1 MKLNENEIT
10 TYVKTINN
18 ILINTIFF
26 ILTILLS
33 AYVLITYDFVSYKD
47 GEVRFHTITEINE
60 ASDFREKENNEYS
73 YLVSMSKD
81 YYYEAN
87 KERCENPKIEDICR
101 IEKDMEFES
110 IEAKFSKERIS
121 LLNNIKTENQL
132 IIEVIER
139 EIENYTTLISL
150 TEYQLK
156 RYSQE
161 LEQAK
166 EKAWEEG
173 REERLEQKVD
183 ELLLEL
189 KELKELK
196 EAK

>member
-1 MKLNENEIT
+1 MWLSEKNEFRMWCL
-10 TYVKTINN
+10 
-18 ILINTIFF
+18 LI
-26 ILTILLS
+26 TILFVSGLF
-33 AYVLITYDFVSYKD
+33 VYDFVSYKD
-47 GEVRFHTITEINE
+47 GEIRFHTITEKNE
-60 ASDFREKENNEYS
+60 ASEFLKKESNEYS
-73 YLVSMSKD
+73 YLVMMSKD

-101 IEKDMEFES
+101 IEKDMEFER

-150 TEYQLK
+150 TERQLK
-156 RYSQE
+156 RYSLE

-166 EKAWEEG
+166 EKAWDDA
-173 REERLEQKVD
+173 REERIEQKVD
-183 ELLLEL
+183 ELLLEI
-189 KELKELK
+189 KELK